1 MNGDNILLKVNNLQT
16 HFFTPDGVSKA
27 VDGVSFSIRKGEVLG
42 LVGESGCGKSVT
54 SLSLLRL
61 IQYPPGKI
69 VNGELWFKDRNLIK
83 LQEEEMRQI
92 RGNEIAMIFQEPMTS
107 LNPVFTIGNQIA
119 EVFMLHK
126 KMKKQEAYHEA
137 VRMLEIVK
145 IPSASQRTKEYP
157 HQLSG
162 GMRQRAMI
170 AMALACNPAL
180 LIADE
185 PTTALD
191 VTVQAQILDLMQE
204 IKQQFQS
211 SILII
216 THDLGVVAGFANQV
230 AVMYAG
236 QLVEYTD
243 VDTLFY
249 NPLCPY
255 TKCLLQSI
263 PRLDKLELGKTRLN
277 AIQGTVP
284 DPLHFPTGCRFH
296 PRCPEA
302 IARCAKE
309 VPELEE
315 KDANHLARCLLV
327 EKILN
332 PKSQIPSSK

>member
-1 MNGDNILLKVNNLQT
+1 MLDNNFLLRIHNLQT
-16 HFFTPDGVSKA
+16 HFFTPDGVSRA
-27 VDGVSFSIRKGEVLG
+27 VDGVSFSIKKGEVLG

-54 SLSLLRL
+54 ALSILRL

-69 VNGELWFKDRNLIK
+69 VNGEIRFKDRDLV
-83 LQEEEMRQI
+83 LVPEEEMRRI

-119 EVFMLHK
+119 EVFMVHK
-126 KMKKQEAYHEA
+126 KMHKHDAYQEAI
-137 VRMLEIVK
+137 RMLDLVK
-145 IPSASQRTKEYP
+145 IPSATQRTYEYP

-162 GMRQRAMI
+162 GMRQRVMI

-216 THDLGVVAGFANQV
+216 THDLGVIAGFVNQV

-236 QLVEYTD
+236 QLIEYTD
-243 VDTLFY
+243 VETLFY

-277 AIQGTVP
+277 AIHGTVP

-302 IARCAKE
+302 IDRCKTE
-309 VPELEE
+309 IPELEE
-315 KDANHLARCLLV
+315 KQKDHLVRCLLV
-327 EKILN
+327 NKT
-332 PKSQIPSSK
+332 

>member
-42 LVGESGCGKSVT
+42 LVGESGCGKSVA
-54 SLSLLRL
+54 SLSILRL

-69 VNGELWFKDRNLIK
+69 VNGEIWFKDRNLIR
-83 LQEEEMRQI
+83 LPEEEMRRI

-119 EVFMLHK
+119 EVFIVHK
-126 KMKKQEAYHEA
+126 KMKKQEANHEA
-137 VRMLEIVK
+137 VRMLDLVK
-145 IPSASQRTKEYP
+145 IPSASQRAKEYP

-162 GMRQRAMI
+162 GMRQRVMI
-170 AMALACNPAL
+170 AMALACTPAL

-191 VTVQAQILDLMQE
+191 VTVQAQILDLMRE
-204 IKQQFQS
+204 LLAPSEVEGKEKFES

-216 THDLGVVAGFANQV
+216 THDLGIIAGFANYV

-243 VDTLFY
+243 VETIFD
-249 NPLCPY
+249 NPLHPY
-255 TKCLLQSI
+255 TKGLLQSV
-263 PRLDKLELGKTRLN
+263 PRIDKSAIGKSRLKT
-277 AIQGTVP
+277 IEGTVP
-284 DPLHFPTGCRFH
+284 DPLHFPSGCRFH
-296 PRCPEA
+296 PRCPIA
-302 IARCAKE
+302 IERCSHE
-309 VPELEE
+309 IPDIEE
-315 KDANHLARCLLV
+315 KQTEHLVRCLLV
-327 EKILN
+327 K
-332 PKSQIPSSK
+332 

>member
-1 MNGDNILLKVNNLQT
+1 MPDNNILLKVDNLQT
-16 HFFTPDGVSKA
+16 HFFTPDGVSRA
-27 VDGVSFSIRKGEVLG
+27 VDGVSFSIKKGEVLG
-42 LVGESGCGKSVT
+42 LVGESGCGKSV
-54 SLSLLRL
+54 SALSILRL

-69 VNGELWFKDRNLIK
+69 VNGSIRFKDRNLIE
-83 LQEEEMRQI
+83 LPEEEMRRI

-107 LNPVFTIGNQIA
+107 LNPVFSIGNQIA

-126 KMKKQEAYHEA
+126 QMHKHEAYQEAI
-137 VRMLEIVK
+137 RMLDLVN
-145 IPSASQRTKEYP
+145 IPSAKERAYEYP

-191 VTVQAQILDLMQE
+191 VTVQAQILELMQQL
-204 IKQQFQS
+204 KQQFQS

-216 THDLGVVAGFANQV
+216 THDLGVIAGFANQV

-236 QLVEYTD
+236 QIVEYAKVETI
-243 VDTLFY
+243 FS
-249 NPLCPY
+249 NALCPY

-263 PRLDKLELGKTRLN
+263 PRLDKLEVGKTRLN

-296 PRCPEA
+296 TRCPEA
-302 IARCAKE
+302 IARCKTE
-309 VPELEE
+309 IPELE
-315 KDANHLARCLLV
+315 KKQPGHLVRCLLV
-327 EKILN
+327 GKNL
-332 PKSQIPSSK
+332 

>member
-1 MNGDNILLKVNNLQT
+1 MPDNNLLLKVDNLQT
-16 HFFTPDGVSKA
+16 HFFTPDGVSRA
-27 VDGVSFSIRKGEVLG
+27 VDGVSFSIKKGEVLG
-42 LVGESGCGKSVT
+42 LVGESGCGKSV
-54 SLSLLRL
+54 SALSILRL

-69 VNGELWFKDRNLIK
+69 VNGSIQFKDRNLIE
-83 LQEEEMRQI
+83 LPEEEMRRI

-107 LNPVFTIGNQIA
+107 LNPVFSIGNQIA

-126 KMKKQEAYHEA
+126 QMKKPEAYQEAI
-137 VRMLEIVK
+137 RMLNLVN
-145 IPSASQRTKEYP
+145 IPSAKERAYEYP

-162 GMRQRAMI
+162 GMRQRAII

-191 VTVQAQILDLMQE
+191 VTVQAQILELMQQL
-204 IKQQFQS
+204 KQQFQS

-216 THDLGVVAGFANQV
+216 THDLGVIAGFANQV

-236 QLVEYTD
+236 QIVEYAD
-243 VDTLFY
+243 VETIFA

-263 PRLDKLELGKTRLN
+263 PRLDKLEVGKTRLN

-296 PRCPEA
+296 TRCPEV
-302 IARCAKE
+302 IDRCKRE
-309 VPELEE
+309 IPELDE
-315 KDANHLARCLLV
+315 KRQGHLVRCLLV
-327 EKILN
+327 EKNMLN
-332 PKSQIPSSK
+332 S

>member
-1 MNGDNILLKVNNLQT
+1 MSENGSLLKIHNLQT
-16 HFFTPDGVSKA
+16 HFFTPDGISRA
-27 VDGVSFSIRKGEVLG
+27 VDGVSFSIKKGEVLG

-54 SLSLLRL
+54 ALSILRL

-69 VNGELWFKDRNLIK
+69 VSGSIAFNNRDI
-83 LQEEEMRQI
+83 LQLPEEEMRRI

-107 LNPVFTIGNQIA
+107 LNPVFSIGNQIA
-119 EVFMLHK
+119 EVFMVHK
-126 KMKKQEAYHEA
+126 KMHK
-137 VRMLEIVK
+137 VK
-145 IPSASQRTKEYP
+145 IPSAKQRADEYP

-170 AMALACNPAL
+170 AMALVCNPAL

-204 IKQQFQS
+204 LKQQFQS

-216 THDLGVVAGFANQV
+216 THDLGVIAGFANRV

-243 VDTLFY
+243 VETLFY

-263 PRLDKLELGKTRLN
+263 PRLDKLEFGKTRLN
-277 AIQGTVP
+277 AIQGSVP

-296 PRCPEA
+296 TRCPEA
-302 IARCAKE
+302 IDRCKTE
-309 VPELEE
+309 IPELEE
-315 KDANHLARCLLV
+315 KQAGHLVRCLLV
-327 EKILN
+327 EKR
-332 PKSQIPSSK
+332 

>member
-1 MNGDNILLKVNNLQT
+1 MADNNTLLKVTDLKT
-16 HFFTPDGVSKA
+16 HFFTPDGESHA
-27 VDGVSFSIRKGEVLG
+27 VDGVSFSIPKGEVLG

-54 SLSLLRL
+54 ALSILRL

-69 VNGELWFKDRNLIK
+69 VQGEIWFKDRNLIQ
-83 LQEEEMRQI
+83 LLEEEMRQM

-107 LNPVFTIGNQIA
+107 LNPVFTIGDQIA

-126 KMKKQEAYHEA
+126 KMRKHEAYQEAI
-137 VRMLEIVK
+137 RMLDLVK
-145 IPSASQRTKEYP
+145 IPSAKQRAYEYP

-170 AMALACNPAL
+170 AMAIACNPAL

-191 VTVQAQILDLMQE
+191 VTVQAQILDLMRE
-204 IKQQFQS
+204 LKEQFQS

-216 THDLGVVAGFANQV
+216 THDLGVIAGFANQV

-236 QLVEYTD
+236 QIVEYTD
-243 VDTLFY
+243 VETLFY
-249 NPLCPY
+249 NPMCPY

-263 PRLDKLELGKTRLN
+263 PRLDKLEPGKTRLN

-296 PRCPEA
+296 PRCPIA
-302 IARCAKE
+302 IDRCAQE
-309 VPELEE
+309 MPELEE
-315 KDANHLARCLLV
+315 KQNNHLVRCILV
-327 EKILN
+327 GKTI
-332 PKSQIPSSK
+332 

>member
-1 MNGDNILLKVNNLQT
+1 MPDNNLLLKVVNLQT
-16 HFFTPDGVSKA
+16 HFFTPDGISKA
-27 VDGVSFSIRKGEVLG
+27 VDGVSFSIRRGEVLG

-54 SLSLLRL
+54 ALSVLRL

-69 VNGELWFKDRNLIK
+69 VQGEIRFKDRDLIQ
-83 LQEEEMRQI
+83 LSEEEMRSI

-119 EVFMLHK
+119 EVFIVHK
-126 KMKKQEAYHEA
+126 KMKKQKAVDAA
-137 VRMLEIVK
+137 VRMLDLVK
-145 IPSASQRTKEYP
+145 IPSAKQRVKEYP

-170 AMALACNPAL
+170 AMALACNPTL

-191 VTVQAQILDLMQE
+191 VTVQAQILDLMRELKEQV
-204 IKQQFQS
+204 QS
-211 SILII
+211 SVLII

-236 QLVEYTD
+236 QIVEYTD
-243 VDTLFY
+243 VETLFY

-263 PRLDKLELGKTRLN
+263 PRLDKLEPGKARLN

-296 PRCPEA
+296 PRCP
-302 IARCAKE
+302 IAVERCSNE
-309 VPELEE
+309 IPELEE
-315 KDANHLARCLLV
+315 KQKNHLVRCLFV
-327 EKILN
+327 NKT
-332 PKSQIPSSK
+332 